1 MASRFGIITHMRSRM
16 TYCLLLAIASV
27 SAQAPPQAGR
37 GGGTAR
43 VAPPARI
50 VSFTAQPA
58 SVQAGQPVTLVWA
71 AENPNATTI
80 DPGIGRVTA
89 RGSRQVYPTATTSYT
104 LTVTGP
110 NNATLT
116 SSVTVSVSGGK
127 SVPNPSAPI
136 DLHVDLNGVYG
147 FAGVRGAEP
156 PPLKP
161 GAEKYRI
168 VRGPDDVRGNTT
180 LGTDC
185 KPLGVPQSFVTP
197 YPFQVVQTPKLILM
211 VFEYPN
217 AIRFIPTDGRAHPVD
232 PDPTWMGDSVAHWE
246 GDTLVVDTIGFND
259 KTEVSGFMHTES
271 LHVVERFR
279 RIENGSLQY
288 DVTVEDPNV
297 FTRPWVLPTRTL
309 PFRPELERV
318 DEFVCETSK
327 DYNKLFNKK

>member
-1 MASRFGIITHMRSRM
+1 M
-16 TYCLLLAIASV
+16 TYSLLFAAVLTW
-27 SAQAPPQAGR
+27 SAAGQTPAPAPTGR
-37 GGGTAR
+37 GGAAR
-43 VAPPARI
+43 IVPPARI
-50 VSFTAQPA
+50 VTFTAQPA
-58 SVQAGQPVTLVWA
+58 SIQPGQPVTLVWA

-80 DPGIGRVTA
+80 DQGIGRVTA
-89 RGSRQVYPTATTSYT
+89 RGSRQVFPTTTTSYT

-116 SSVTVSVSGGK
+116 SSVTVTVSGAK
-127 SVPNPSAPI
+127 ATVAIPAAPAI
-136 DLHVDLNGVYG
+136 DLTGVYG

-156 PPLKP
+156 PVLKP
-161 GAEKYRI
+161 GAEKFRI
-168 VRGPDDVRGNTT
+168 VRGPNEIRGNTT
-180 LGTDC
+180 LGPDC

-197 YPFQVVQTPKLILM
+197 YPFQIVQTPKLILM

-259 KTEVSGFMHTES
+259 KTEVSGYMHTEA

-297 FTRPWVLPTRTL
+297 FARPWVLPTRTL

-327 DYNKLFNKK
+327 DYDKLFDKK

>member
-147 FAGVRGAEP
+147 F
-156 PPLKP
+156 
-161 GAEKYRI
+161 
-168 VRGPDDVRGNTT
+168 
-180 LGTDC
+180 
-185 KPLGVPQSFVTP
+185 
-197 YPFQVVQTPKLILM
+197 
-211 VFEYPN
+211 
-217 AIRFIPTDGRAHPVD
+217 
-232 PDPTWMGDSVAHWE
+232 
-246 GDTLVVDTIGFND
+246 
-259 KTEVSGFMHTES
+259 
-271 LHVVERFR
+271 
-279 RIENGSLQY
+279 
-288 DVTVEDPNV
+288 
-297 FTRPWVLPTRTL
+297 
-309 PFRPELERV
+309 
-318 DEFVCETSK
+318 
-327 DYNKLFNKK
+327 